1 MWPTQSGEA
10 KLQLSGDKNGRDT
23 GSTFA
28 RSGIH
33 RLLGLV
39 LPLSLSIGQAAH
51 ALPPLVK
58 AADLAQPGLQ
68 GFWRDSA
75 FMVGM
80 PDTQSRPALMP
91 LKGNKPL
98 KLPHDLSNWV
108 DIGVDCQR
116 TPRHQARLG
125 GVPIEAVVGGDAIH
139 PTVELWIGGRPV
151 AEALLGR
158 PARVCEIQIKE
169 ADDIVGPEIL
179 VAWRLAA
186 DEDIRGF
193 TVYRVPESLDPTPVR
208 PPD

>member
-1 MWPTQSGEA
+1 MWPSRTGGVT
-10 KLQLSGDKNGRDT
+10 LQLSGDKNGRDL

-28 RSGIH
+28 RCGVH
-33 RLLGLV
+33 WLLGFV
-39 LPLSLSIGQAAH
+39 LPLSLIIGRAAH

-58 AADLAQPGLQ
+58 AADLAQPELQ

-80 PDTQSRPALMP
+80 PDLPNRPALMP
-91 LKGNKPL
+91 LRNNRPM
-98 KLPHDLSNWV
+98 KLPHDLSGWTDV
-108 DIGVDCQR
+108 GLDCQR
-116 TPRHQARLG
+116 TPRHHARLG
-125 GVPIEAVVGGDAIH
+125 GVPIEAVMGGDAIH
-139 PTVELWIGGRPV
+139 PTVELWMGGRPV

-169 ADDIVGPEIL
+169 ADDIMGPEIL
-179 VAWRLAA
+179 VAWRLTA